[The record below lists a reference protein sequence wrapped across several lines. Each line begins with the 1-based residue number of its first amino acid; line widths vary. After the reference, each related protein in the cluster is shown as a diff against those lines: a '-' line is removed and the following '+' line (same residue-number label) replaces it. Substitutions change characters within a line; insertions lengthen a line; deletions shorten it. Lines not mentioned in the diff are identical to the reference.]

1 MRRGH
6 IVGSGPKHQPSSQK
20 WLRTKEAG
28 PEVTRRR
35 SKTRYRQ
42 DTTQKQNLLLDHPGQ
57 GGRAEREQRVKN
69 SCWTGTHWTHRRT
82 GERLGANLSN
92 ADKMSILIQKVRRMM
107 IPDTSVRQPWSET
120 KWWHTWRDTST
131 FTRKEPHTDTTWHR
145 DTTQTQYRD
154 TTWHNATQRQHRD
167 RTWQLDNTVTQR
179 DRDNKETQ
187 HDTETTQRQN
197 VTETTQR
204 HNMTQKQNRDT
215 TWQRQHRDTM
225 WHRDNTE
232 THHDRDNTETH
243 HNTETKQRQPAARK
257 DCPNLLY
264 NKAKRPQS
272 YTFRPRLQDSQY
284 TWLEAPVYEIGS
296 PVYWVIWLF
305 TDMHTAAVFQ
315 FSWKCVPSLELHI
328 SKEKLVCFRWNMV

>member
-1 MRRGH
+1 MEWDKVVTHLERHLH
-6 IVGSGPKHQPSSQK
+6 IYQK
-20 WLRTKEAG
+20 GTSHRHNMAQRHNTDTIQRYNMTQCNTK
-28 PEVTRRR
+28 T
-35 SKTRYRQ
+35 TQRQ
-42 DTTQKQNLLLDHPGQ
+42 NMTAWQHSDTTWQRQQ
-57 GGRAEREQRVKN
+57 G
-69 SCWTGTHWTHRRT
+69 
-82 GERLGANLSN
+82 
-92 ADKMSILIQKVRRMM
+92 
-107 IPDTSVRQPWSET
+107 
-120 KWWHTWRDTST
+120 
-131 FTRKEPHTDTTWHR
+131 DTTWHR
-145 DTTQTQYRD
+145 D
-154 TTWHNATQRQHRD
+154 
-167 RTWQLDNTVTQR
+167 NTKTKR
-179 DRDNKETQ
+179 DRDNTETQ
-187 HDTETTQRQN
+187 HDTETTQRHN
-197 VTETTQR
+197 VTQR
-204 HNMTQKQNRDT
+204 QNITERQQRDTMWQRQQRDT
-215 TWQRQHRDTM
+215 TWHRDNPETQCDRDTMTQKYKRDTPWHRNKTETQRDRDNM